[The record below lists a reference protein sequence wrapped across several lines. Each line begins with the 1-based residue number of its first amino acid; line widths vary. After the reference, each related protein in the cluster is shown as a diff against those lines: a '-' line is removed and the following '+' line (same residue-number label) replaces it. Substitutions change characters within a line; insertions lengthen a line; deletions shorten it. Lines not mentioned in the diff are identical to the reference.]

1 MADELNNQQEEINN
15 NQYIDA
21 INQLKQNTVDKEKY
35 DQLKEENKRL
45 LDSLVNGGE
54 LDQTATLTPQP
65 TLEELRQAYLAEDQT
80 NLSAAQNILKLR
92 QAIMDAGQ
100 PDPFL
105 PVGHQIM
112 PTDQDVQTAEK
123 VASVLEEC
131 IEYADGDSAIFTN
144 ELQRR
149 LVDVKY

>member
-112 PTDQDVQTAEK
+112 PTDQDV
-123 VASVLEEC
+123 
-131 IEYADGDSAIFTN
+131 
-144 ELQRR
+144 
-149 LVDVKY
+149 